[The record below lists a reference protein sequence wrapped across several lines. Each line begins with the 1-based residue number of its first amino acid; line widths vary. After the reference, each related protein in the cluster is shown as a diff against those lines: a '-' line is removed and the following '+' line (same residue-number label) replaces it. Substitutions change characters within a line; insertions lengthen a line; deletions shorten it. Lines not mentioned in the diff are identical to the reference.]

1 MPDSVRPGVDP
12 RNESSWLAIADWVS
26 MQYLRAVLA
35 ERRAA
40 GAREPATC
48 AGGAPLQA
56 LPDGNHG
63 ENVR

>member
-1 MPDSVRPGVDP
+1 MTDLADSVNKPA
-12 RNESSWLAIADWVS
+12 WLSIADFLS
-26 MQYLRAVLA
+26 MQYLRQVLS

-56 LPDGNHG
+56 LPDGKHG